1 MSVSI
6 TNMSRC
12 LRFRLAKNFAL
23 PMACILLVLSGP
35 AHAKDTSVNAIVL
48 FDGPSGAAYVQ
59 VTGFTLNNKTE
70 VRVCDGVPK
79 FNKQG
84 YDALPRMQLA
94 GAASLERSSAGVLT
108 LTTDSKSTCIVP
120 SNLRFDKSAEM
131 TPADAAE
138 QAFFQGTP
146 VGSDP
151 AAGLPAFKPGVK
163 VVFVSSPDAELGEY
177 LAAQRAN
184 TVKAW
189 QDFLGHHGSSP
200 HASDA
205 RNALA
210 AIHEQSG
217 ESAFGKY
224 QQSVA
229 GHNPQIAL
237 LREAQQHAIEANK
250 TIAGYAPAAKLRG
263 QIKQELDALIEP
275 DRARL
280 AAYRKALD
288 QHTAGYEQ
296 LTEAR
301 KHNDQVLQVN
311 PEYAPALNLH
321 NEIAEEQQKVD
332 EALTNAEALIAA
344 HRYDDAIGAI
354 GPYQYFAAESPRIDS
369 VVAAAYEY
377 HFDRGQEF
385 GNKQDWE
392 PATSEFR
399 KASEIR
405 GGSKEAAVA
414 LKNAELRLADTRNT
428 QAAQH
433 AVQQSDEYA
442 AQKQFIEAYETLA
455 ELPDAQ
461 RSLVADRMASL
472 QKDYVP
478 AAARR
483 AQKLQEVHVPIR
495 GRADED
501 AVREAYDLLNHATA
515 LSGDP
520 ALKLKQDLLSDKI
533 SAYYL
538 DLAKRYLA
546 KPLGSGVGLG
556 WLYLVQAD
564 HYKSGLDEVRDMMAQ
579 YSPAYQ
585 LRSRLSIGVT
595 LRDQT
600 SRRDSPGFADQLTDA
615 IANGLD
621 SSGLPVKVVRQPKE
635 GADVIQ
641 PNFLLVGE
649 ILQHRVVKDVN
660 LETLQS
666 KYRAGTHEVKNDA
679 WTQANSAYE
688 AAQQQLT
695 AAQRALA
702 DAQAQ
707 HNKKQIA
714 AATDAVTA
722 AQQQVD
728 DAKHKMGSMEQ
739 TTVESIVAPY
749 NYTRKNFDLNAIV
762 ELSFRINDQAG
773 NSVET
778 SPAVHKD
785 NHKTF
790 IVLENVKPEDT
801 EGVKEQGAEPDETQF
816 LTDVE
821 IQARDALVES
831 VREKAKLL
839 PAKILEAARSRVQ
852 QNDLDG
858 AAEAY
863 IVYLNATPAAASAE
877 RDEAAKFLRERF
889 NVALAGLK

>member
-1 MSVSI
+1 MRVSN
-6 TNMSRC
+6 TNIFRY
-12 LRFRLAKNFAL
+12 FQGRLAKSFAL
-23 PMACILLVLSGP
+23 PIASLLLIFACL
-35 AHAKDTSVNAIVL
+35 AHAKDTPVNAIVL

-59 VTGFTLNNKTE
+59 VTGLTLNNKTE

-94 GAASLERSSAGVLT
+94 GAASLERTSAGVLT
-108 LTTDSKSTCIVP
+108 LTAESKAVCIVP
-120 SNLRFDKSAEM
+120 SNLRFDKSGEL

-163 VVFVSSPDAELGEY
+163 VVFVAAPDAELAEY

-184 TVKAW
+184 TTKAW
-189 QDFLGHHGSSP
+189 QDFLGRHGSSS

-217 ESAFGKY
+217 ESAFAKY

-229 GHNPQIAL
+229 AHNPQIAL
-237 LREAQQHAIEANK
+237 LKDAQQHAVEAGK
-250 TIAGYAPAAKLRG
+250 AVAGYASAGKLRG
-263 QIKQELDALIEP
+263 QINQELDALLEP
-275 DRARL
+275 DRTRL
-280 AAYRKALD
+280 AAYRKALEE
-288 QHTAGYEQ
+288 HTAGYGQ
-296 LTEAR
+296 LAEAR
-301 KHNDQVLQVN
+301 THNDQVLQVN
-311 PEYAPALNLH
+311 PDYVPAMNLH
-321 NEIAEEQQKVD
+321 NEIAQEQQKLD

-344 HRYDDAIGAI
+344 HRYDDAIGAT

-369 VVAAAYEY
+369 IVAAAYEY
-377 HFDRGQEF
+377 HFDRGQEL

-392 PATSEFR
+392 PAATEFR
-399 KASEIR
+399 KATEIR
-405 GGSKEAAVA
+405 GGSKEAAAA
-414 LKNAELRLADTRNT
+414 LKNAELRLADTRNH
-428 QAAQH
+428 QAAQR
-433 AVQQSDEYA
+433 ALQQSDEYA
-442 AQKQFIEAYETLA
+442 AQNQFIEAYETLA

-461 RSLVADRMASL
+461 RSLVADRMAAL

-501 AVREAYDLLNHATA
+501 AVREAYDLLNHAA
-515 LSGDP
+515 SLSGDP

-556 WLYLVQAD
+556 WLYLAQAD
-564 HYKSGLDEVRDMMAQ
+564 HYKPGLDEVRDLMAQ
-579 YSPAYQ
+579 YAPAYQ
-585 LRSRLSIGVT
+585 LRSRLSIGVA

-679 WTQANSAYE
+679 WVQANSAYE

-695 AAQRALA
+695 TAQHALA

-714 AATDAVTA
+714 SAGDAVTA

-728 DAKHKMGSMEQ
+728 EAKRKLGSMEQ
-739 TTVESIVAPY
+739 TTSQSVVAPY

-773 NSVET
+773 NTIET

-790 IVLENVKPEDT
+790 TVLENVKPEDT

-821 IQARDALVES
+821 IQARDALVQS
-831 VREKAKLL
+831 VREKARLL

-852 QNDLDG
+852 QNDLEG

-889 NVALAGLK
+889 NVAMAGVK